1 MSAPT
6 LDRTWTE
13 DEAGLHVETHVE
25 DFTVDVVRC
34 GGKEVVTIRGEL
46 DLATAPLLRAV
57 LDTVHARRPRRVEV
71 DLSGVS
77 YLDASAMTTL
87 VAARRRLGARGTTLA
102 LHRPSP
108 ITRRVLELTGFDRV
122 FEITGAGPAAHRRA
136 S

>member
-13 DEAGLHVETHVE
+13 DAAGLHVKTHVE
-25 DFTVDVVRC
+25 DFCVDVVH
-34 GGKEVVTIRGEL
+34 GDSQDVVVIRGEL
-46 DLATAPLLRAV
+46 DLATAPLLRAA

-77 YLDASAMTTL
+77 FLDACAVTTL
-87 VAARRRLGARGTTLA
+87 VAARRRLGARGAALG

-108 ITRRVLELTGFDRV
+108 IARRVLELTGFDRV
-122 FEITGAGPAAHRRA
+122 FEITGPDSAGHRQA